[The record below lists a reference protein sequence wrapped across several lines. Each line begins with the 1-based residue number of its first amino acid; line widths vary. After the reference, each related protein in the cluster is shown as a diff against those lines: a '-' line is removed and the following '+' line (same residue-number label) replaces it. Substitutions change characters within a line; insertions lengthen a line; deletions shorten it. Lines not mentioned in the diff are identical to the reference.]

1 MTSTEG
7 TASKTWLFANKPEG
21 SYKSSVWDMST
32 ILKTNNYSI
41 KQSEKNRAKV
51 GPGDVVYM
59 RIYGEGFIGRFAIGG
74 EWRALNK
81 REQKWKG
88 SIVGVFPMT
97 DVEIWSHCVPQSL
110 VFCDLSNQ
118 NHRLRIARATAN
130 DVSLIEC
137 ARKICGRLS
146 MGGVDGEVVV
156 LERGLEEAL
165 KPSLPKLG
173 LKLADKRIRQQ
184 FSMGVGVGR
193 SDLIC
198 TDESDDLVVV
208 ELKRGLSSDQVVG
221 QVLSYI
227 GWLRENIATT
237 SQSVKGIIVTGDYD
251 ERLRLAAKAAGIRV
265 ILVRLG

>member
-1 MTSTEG
+1 MSEMK
-7 TASKTWLFANKPEG
+7 SRTWLFANKPAG
-21 SYKSSVWDMST
+21 SYQSSVWDMSM
-32 ILKTNNYSI
+32 ILQSSNYSI
-41 KQSEKNRAKV
+41 KESEKNRARV
-51 GPGDVVYM
+51 QPGDVVYM
-59 RIYGEGFIGRFAIGG
+59 RIYRQGFIGRFVIGG

-81 REQKWKG
+81 RGQQSAK
-88 SIVGVFPMT
+88 SVVGVFPMT

-110 VFCDLSNQ
+110 VFGDLSNQ
-118 NHRLRIARATAN
+118 NHRMRIARATPS

-146 MGGVDGEVVV
+146 IGGVDGEVVV

-173 LKLADKRIRQQ
+173 LQLADKRIRQQ

-198 TDESDDLVVV
+198 SDESGDLVVV

-221 QVLSYI
+221 QILSYI
-227 GWLRENIATT
+227 GWLRENVAQTN
-237 SQSVKGIIVTGDYD
+237 QSVKGIIVTGDYD

>member
-1 MTSTEG
+1 MSERQ
-7 TASKTWLFANKPEG
+7 SRSWLFANKPEG

-51 GPGDVVYM
+51 QPGHVVYM
-59 RIYGEGFIGRFAIGG
+59 RIYGQGFIGRFVVAG
-74 EWRALNK
+74 EWRVLGK
-81 REQKWKG
+81 REQKWERAT
-88 SIVGVFPMT
+88 VGVFPMS
-97 DVEIWSHCVPQSL
+97 DVEIWSHSVPQSL
-110 VFCDLSNQ
+110 VFADLSNQ
-118 NHRLRIARATAN
+118 NHRLRIAGATPDDTN
-130 DVSLIEC
+130 LIEC

-146 MGGVDGEVVV
+146 IGGVDGEVIV
-156 LERGLEEAL
+156 LERGLEEAI

-173 LKLADKRIRQQ
+173 LSLAEKRLRQQ

-198 TDESDDLVVV
+198 TDESEDLVVV

-221 QVLSYI
+221 QILSYI
-227 GWLRENIATT
+227 GWLRENIATP

-265 ILVRLG
+265 VLVRLG

>member
-1 MTSTEG
+1 MSEREPR
-7 TASKTWLFANKPEG
+7 SWLFANKPEG

-41 KQSEKNRAKV
+41 KHSEKNRARV
-51 GPGDVVYM
+51 RPGDAVYM
-59 RIYGEGFIGRFAIGG
+59 RIYRQGFFGRFVVGG
-74 EWRALNK
+74 EWHVLGK
-81 REQKWKG
+81 REQKCERDT
-88 SIVGVFPMT
+88 VGVFPMS
-97 DVEIWSHCVPQSL
+97 DVEIWSHSVPQSL
-110 VFCDLSNQ
+110 VFADLSNQ
-118 NHRLRIARATAN
+118 NHRLRIASATRDDTN
-130 DVSLIEC
+130 LIEC
-137 ARKICGRLS
+137 ARKICSRLS
-146 MGGVDGEVVV
+146 IGGVNGEVIV
-156 LERGLEEAL
+156 LERGLEEAI

-221 QVLSYI
+221 QILSYI
-227 GWLRENIATT
+227 GWIRENIATT
-237 SQSVKGIIVTGDYD
+237 SQPVKGIIVTGDYD